1 MEGVP
6 FHRFYLGMLPTNLTH
21 LQLPCPLT
29 AALSLSLDSSS
40 LVISLY
46 FKMYDVMQYDTLGY
60 HDYEEKSQ
68 DEQMD
73 DPWSTME

>member
-1 MEGVP
+1 
-6 FHRFYLGMLPTNLTH
+6 
-21 LQLPCPLT
+21 
-29 AALSLSLDSSS
+29 
-40 LVISLY
+40 
-46 FKMYDVMQYDTLGY
+46 MYDVMQYDTLGY